1 MNKPTGPAEGVQG
14 ITEADIAH
22 YLANNP
28 AFFERQ
34 AELLATVQLTSPHG
48 QRAVSLQERQ
58 MQMLRDRI
66 KGLEAKIMEM
76 LRHGQEN
83 LVIADRLHRW
93 MRSILL
99 TVEPALLPAVMVSAL
114 KHEFLVPQAAI
125 RVWGAAPE
133 FDGEPFA
140 QPVSDDLKDFTASLA
155 LPYCGAN
162 TGFEAAQWLEDA
174 GTVASMAMLPL
185 RNSNSP
191 DSCLGLLVL
200 GSPDPTRYAADM
212 GTEFLMRIGDV
223 ASAALSRLR
232 PAV

>member
-1 MNKPTGPAEGVQG
+1 MQSAQGVQG

-22 YLANNP
+22 YLSNNP

-34 AELLATVQLTSPHG
+34 AELLASVQLTSPHG
-48 QRAVSLQERQ
+48 LRAVSLQERQ
-58 MQMLRDRI
+58 MEMLRERI
-66 KGLEAKIMEM
+66 KGLEQKIMEM
-76 LRHGQEN
+76 LRNGQEN
-83 LVIADRLHRW
+83 LAIADRLHRW

-99 TVEPALLPAVMVSAL
+99 TVEPALLPEVMVSAL

-125 RVWGAAPE
+125 RIWAADRE

-140 QPVSDDLKDFTASLA
+140 QPVSDDVKAFAASLA

-174 GTVASMAMLPL
+174 GTVASMAMVPL
-185 RNSNSP
+185 RSGATP
-191 DSCLGLLVL
+191 DGCLGLLVL

-212 GTEFLMRIGDV
+212 GTDFLMRIGDV

-232 PAV
+232 SVG